1 MALTSQV
8 HLGPRVVTVRELTFA
23 DVRDWLRRR
32 EILKS
37 CDVIHAL
44 AFEDFGIDDLAEM
57 SDATTEEM
65 EACAP
70 SELAAD
76 RSLQGAEPAFF
87 RTRAALAQA
96 AAPRWPM
103 PRSRPRPV
111 RVYPCDAR
119 ACGVWGYTWSAYLAA
134 VALAN
139 ESTQSAKAR

>member
-1 MALTSQV
+1 M
-8 HLGPRVVTVRELTFA
+8 VTVRELTFA

-37 CDVIHAL
+37 RDVIHAL

-65 EACAP
+65 EACAVRTQ
-70 SELAAD
+70 AAD

-96 AAPRWPM
+96 A
-103 PRSRPRPV
+103 
-111 RVYPCDAR
+111 R
-119 ACGVWGYTWSAYLAA
+119 AT
-134 VALAN
+134 LAN
-139 ESTQSAKAR
+139 AAQQTLDRSACILVTHGHTGYGVTRERISRRCCAGK

>member
-70 SELAAD
+70 CQIFIPSFTTS
-76 RSLQGAEPAFF
+76 SL
-87 RTRAALAQA
+87 L
-96 AAPRWPM
+96 
-103 PRSRPRPV
+103 
-111 RVYPCDAR
+111 C
-119 ACGVWGYTWSAYLAA
+119 CGIKGFIGLT
-134 VALAN
+134 
-139 ESTQSAKAR
+139 E

>member
-65 EACAP
+65 ESCAP
-70 SELAAD
+70 SELKPLVEACKA
-76 RSLQGAEPAFF
+76 LNPHFF

-96 AAPRWPM
+96 A
-103 PRSRPRPV
+103 
-111 RVYPCDAR
+111 R
-119 ACGVWGYTWSAYLAA
+119 AT
-134 VALAN
+134 LAN
-139 ESTQSAKAR
+139 AAQQT

>member
-1 MALTSQV
+1 M
-8 HLGPRVVTVRELTFA
+8 VTVRELTFA

-70 SELAAD
+70 SELKPLIEACKALNPHFSARGRPGPGRPRHAGQCRAAD
-76 RSLQGAEPAFF
+76 LDRSACILVTHGHAG
-87 RTRAALAQA
+87 
-96 AAPRWPM
+96 
-103 PRSRPRPV
+103 
-111 RVYPCDAR
+111 
-119 ACGVWGYTWSAYLAA
+119 CGVTWSAYLAA

>member
-70 SELAAD
+70 SELKPLIEACK
-76 RSLQGAEPAFF
+76 
-87 RTRAALAQA
+87 ALNPHFSARGRPWPRPP
-96 AAPRWPM
+96 APRWPM

-119 ACGVWGYTWSAYLAA
+119 ACGGVGLHVERISRRCCAG
-134 VALAN
+134 
-139 ESTQSAKAR
+139 K